1 MKKLKHEDYLV
12 MCEGAQV
19 LEADPW
25 GDKVLRLADG
35 TILKLFRRK
44 RLLSSAAWYPY
55 AQRFADN
62 VAALEKLA
70 IPVPK
75 IIAVLRIAE
84 IARDVV
90 HYEPLAGATL
100 REMVRDGL
108 APELER
114 ELKAVF
120 TSFLISLHDKGVYFR
135 SLHIGNVVHTPDG
148 KLGLI
153 DISDARIHRR
163 PLGKYL
169 RARNLRRMQGIT
181 TELDWLD
188 YDAVINARPAVK
200 A

>member
-1 MKKLKHEDYLV
+1 MKKLKHEDYLA
-12 MCEGAQV
+12 MREGAEV

-70 IPVPK
+70 VPVPK

-108 APELER
+108 APDLER
-114 ELKAVF
+114 ELKAAF
-120 TSFLISLHDKGVYFR
+120 TNFLISLHDKGVYFR
-135 SLHIGNVVHTPDG
+135 SLHIGNVVRTPDG

-163 PLGKYL
+163 PLSKSL
-169 RARNLRRMQGIT
+169 RARNLRRMQGIAG
-181 TELDWLD
+181 ELDWLD
-188 YDAVINARPAVK
+188 YAAVVNARRTGQV
-200 A
+200 